1 MAQKSHMNVNDVYPI
16 LDMINRKVNQGKG
29 TRHHFTSPLFNNDN
43 DNGVT
48 TLNSSQWQ
56 VESFEVIRE
65 TENSIA
71 NHVINEIRIIYR
83 NGAIDKI
90 SLVRGL
96 NPSVSDEIQDYEY
109 INNIMI
115 TEVSIRTEWFGK
127 SQEVVAKI
135 IRENDYGNFKKVKL
149 TYFDSEW
156 GSSEEEIEEDSM
168 PSKYENPSD
177 FYNGKYSNYEE
188 VIVEDY
194 VDYAEIGYASNEEI
208 EISPDGWS
216 DGYNPSSPVDVNVEL
231 GPKITDEI

>member
-96 NPSVSDEIQDYEY
+96 NPPVSDEIQDYEY

-135 IRENDYGNFKKVKL
+135 IRENDYGNFKRLNLRILTRNGAGVRTKL
-149 TYFDSEW
+149 KKILCRLNMKIHLIFITVN
-156 GSSEEEIEEDSM
+156 I
-168 PSKYENPSD
+168 
-177 FYNGKYSNYEE
+177 
-188 VIVEDY
+188 VIM
-194 VDYAEIGYASNEEI
+194 
-208 EISPDGWS
+208 
-216 DGYNPSSPVDVNVEL
+216 
-231 GPKITDEI
+231 KK